1 MIKVV
6 YNDLKEVCKAKRF
19 AVKDKDKNKFK
30 ELCLK
35 EREIRRK
42 LYSLLDEMEE

>member
-19 AVKDKDKNKFK
+19 AVKDKDKFK